1 MIDQVADKNWLLRL
15 SVAILIDARSQ
26 SVYGSLSQFFSRV
39 FFKCTDHT
47 VTTYSI
53 TGVISLA
60 PEKFPNGWTSLPFY
74 RPQMAM
80 LMSYVHCDLL
90 LILFVGAFWGSSVNR
105 LEITPALDSEK
116 SRLVNCQLLGRS
128 YRADRSKRLNK
139 TPHQH
144 Q

>member
-1 MIDQVADKNWLLRL
+1 MIDEVANKNWLLGL

-53 TGVISLA
+53 TGLISLA

-80 LMSYVHCDLL
+80 LMPYVHCGFL
-90 LILFVGAFWGSSVNR
+90 LIVLFVTLG
-105 LEITPALDSEK
+105 
-116 SRLVNCQLLGRS
+116 LVCEG
-128 YRADRSKRLNK
+128 
-139 TPHQH
+139 
-144 Q
+144 

>member
-1 MIDQVADKNWLLRL
+1 MRVGQITPAFSSPKVRVADKNWLLGL

-53 TGVISLA
+53 TGLISLA

-80 LMSYVHCDLL
+80 LMSYVHC
-90 LILFVGAFWGSSVNR
+90 GSS
-105 LEITPALDSEK
+105 
-116 SRLVNCQLLGRS
+116 
-128 YRADRSKRLNK
+128 
-139 TPHQH
+139 
-144 Q
+144 